1 MENKKDK
8 EEYKKIIYVTKE
20 QLEKGIVFGPED
32 TNIKIV
38 IVDYDKNISKYV
50 KKNIMRRA
58 IIIITFKIHLVL
70 FFR

>member
-1 MENKKDK
+1 MAFFYPKLRTLLYTIGLFMENKKDK

-38 IVDYDKNISKYV
+38 IVDYDKNISK
-50 KKNIMRRA
+50 
-58 IIIITFKIHLVL
+58 
-70 FFR
+70 

>member
-38 IVDYDKNISKYV
+38 IVDYDKNISK
-50 KKNIMRRA
+50 
-58 IIIITFKIHLVL
+58 
-70 FFR
+70 